1 MISSLLPPVGE
12 QTHPSGIPLT
22 AETSGRSTLPFPTQ
36 RACQR
41 PDAHVTKLLTMAA
54 TIVCQPLFLI
64 QIAWAIYAYS
74 GTTTDP
80 TSAAAW
86 KWLVE
91 NGVAQPTDPSRAI
104 AKNSKGT
111 IGILYIVYNGL
122 DKKTGF
128 PTYTANLA
136 ISDNHGLTF
145 TTQKLEKF
153 LSPAKDAG
161 DQRQRVLGDYEQL
174 KAVGTTLYGVFPGN
188 GVPFGRPFA
197 NIDPLFFKTTA

>member
-1 MISSLLPPVGE
+1 M
-12 QTHPSGIPLT
+12 
-22 AETSGRSTLPFPTQ
+22 
-36 RACQR
+36 
-41 PDAHVTKLLTMAA
+41 
-54 TIVCQPLFLI
+54 
-64 QIAWAIYAYS
+64 
-74 GTTTDP
+74 
-80 TSAAAW
+80 
-86 KWLVE
+86 
-91 NGVAQPTDPSRAI
+91 AI

-145 TTQKLEKF
+145 TTQTLEKF
-153 LSPAKDAG
+153 LSPAKDDG
-161 DQRQRVLGDYEQL
+161 DQRQRVLGDYEQV

-197 NIDPLFFKTTA
+197 NIDPIFFKTTASQ